1 MRTIHN
7 LHHVNIETSKFEE
20 TRAFYED
27 LLGLTVGRRATF
39 PTRGYWMYLRNEPIL
54 HLLEIPPGK
63 EGAGEAP
70 HREKNR
76 VNRVDHFGVMVSGLE
91 ETIQFLDKGGYKY
104 TRAGVRDDRMLRLFV
119 EDPNGVIVELSF
131 LMEADGKTEAKSP
144 KPDWYHGAKFFDA
157 EDPTPGP

>member
-1 MRTIHN
+1 MRTVHN

-54 HLLEIPPGK
+54 HLLEIPAGK
-63 EGAGEAP
+63 EAQSTTP
-70 HREKNR
+70 NRENNR
-76 VNRVDHFGVMVSGLE
+76 VNRVDHFGVMVSGLD
-91 ETIQFLDKGGYKY
+91 ETIEFLEKCGYKY
-104 TRAGVRDDRMLRLFV
+104 ARAGVRDDRMLRLFV

-131 LMEADGKTEAKSP
+131 LLEADGKTEAKSR
-144 KPDWYHGAKFFDA
+144 KTDWFHGAKFFDA

>member
-20 TRAFYED
+20 TRKFYED
-27 LLGLTVGRRATF
+27 LLGLTVGRRAGF

-54 HLLEIPPGK
+54 HLLDIPADQA
-63 EGAGEAP
+63 GAGEAP

-76 VNRVDHFGVMVSGLE
+76 VNRVDHFGVMVSGLQ
-91 ETIQFLDKGGYKY
+91 ETIEFLDAGGYKY
-104 TRAGVRDDRMLRLFV
+104 ARAGVRDDRMLRLFV
-119 EDPNGVIVELSF
+119 EDPNGIIVELSF
-131 LMEADGKTEAKSP
+131 LMEADGKTEAKAR
-144 KPDWYHGAKFFDA
+144 KADWYHGAKFFDA

>member
-54 HLLEIPPGK
+54 HLLEIP
-63 EGAGEAP
+63 EGQAGVGEAP

-91 ETIQFLDKGGYKY
+91 ETIKFLDRRGYKY
-104 TRAGVRDDRMLRLFV
+104 ARAGVRDDRMLRLFV

-131 LMEADGKTEAKSP
+131 LMEADGKTEATAR
-144 KPDWYHGAKFFDA
+144 KPDWFHGAKFFDS